1 MSLLHISNKKRDKRP
16 ISRGH
21 SSALHGNTRAEY
33 KVKGPACFDLLC
45 LVGLGVNSLLRR
57 WRRPTRQQP
66 GASLGLRVTLRGF
79 FRGPFQAYGRQPRPC
94 LPPAHP
100 WLSSSAS
107 LSPLAQRR
115 VRSTQIS
122 VLLALW
128 GRFAGP
134 LPLES
139 FAWCSSGPLVGDRPL
154 AREIDTE
161 PT

>member
-66 GASLGLRVTLRGF
+66 GASGLIGIESNTAGVLPGSVSGLWTLT
-79 FRGPFQAYGRQPRPC
+79 QALLTPG
-94 LPPAHP
+94 
-100 WLSSSAS
+100 
-107 LSPLAQRR
+107 SPLAQLQR
-115 VRSTQIS
+115 
-122 VLLALW
+122 
-128 GRFAGP
+128 
-134 LPLES
+134 
-139 FAWCSSGPLVGDRPL
+139 
-154 AREIDTE
+154 
-161 PT
+161 